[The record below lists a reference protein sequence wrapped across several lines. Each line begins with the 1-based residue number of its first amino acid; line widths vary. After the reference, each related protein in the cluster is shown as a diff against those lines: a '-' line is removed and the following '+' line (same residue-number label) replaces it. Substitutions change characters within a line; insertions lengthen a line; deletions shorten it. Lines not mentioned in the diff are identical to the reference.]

1 MFAQEYMIFSHW
13 LYTSL
18 EGNTYFLR
26 FFCVRGSG
34 HSKKSYPK
42 RKNSQFGMKKLDKI
56 DAMQEKVI
64 LKVSIYNNGMT
75 KKGK

>member
-1 MFAQEYMIFSHW
+1 
-13 LYTSL
+13 
-18 EGNTYFLR
+18 
-26 FFCVRGSG
+26 
-34 HSKKSYPK
+34 
-42 RKNSQFGMKKLDKI
+42 MKKLDKI

>member
-1 MFAQEYMIFSHW
+1 MVIHVAGGKYIF
-13 LYTSL
+13 LA
-18 EGNTYFLR
+18 

-34 HSKKSYPK
+34 HRKKSYPK